1 MIVFYYNICYPDYT
15 NPCFSDAKRRGKEP
29 KLKTIEYGPSFFR
42 KMSRYVIL
50 LRKAK
55 RENFPKICQKVS

>member
-42 KMSRYVIL
+42 K
-50 LRKAK
+50 
-55 RENFPKICQKVS
+55 